1 MDEYKARM
9 FFSEND
15 FPEKT
20 NSKESYFGVLA
31 CMLPSFLPTP
41 SFIPSSF
48 PLFFFSP
55 SVPPFFLPSSA

>member
-31 CMLPSFLPTP
+31 CMLPSILPTEEVR
-41 SFIPSSF
+41 
-48 PLFFFSP
+48 LQGNENGALALD
-55 SVPPFFLPSSA
+55 PFQAA